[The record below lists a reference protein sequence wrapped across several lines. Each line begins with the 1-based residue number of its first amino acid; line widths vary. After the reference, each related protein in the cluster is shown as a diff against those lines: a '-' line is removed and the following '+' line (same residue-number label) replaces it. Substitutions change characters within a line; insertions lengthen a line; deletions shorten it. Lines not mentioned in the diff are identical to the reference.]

1 MSPTLQGTYPLRRL
15 AWDEAM
21 LKLCGA
27 PVPILHS
34 LDTLP
39 LPSPPLSSPPL
50 PSPNSHMQAMAK
62 EPAECPPEALDSEDM
77 LFLLY
82 TSGSTGK
89 PKGVVHT
96 QAGYLLYAS
105 LTHEVCVCA
114 SVHVSVCMSELC
126 GVCHP
131 CVLSWCLTVTRGTS
145 MRVWLTLAGS
155 PATHMWSTVP
165 SAMESP
171 LFCLRALH
179 SIQTQVRGVG
189 RELEEGGEGT
199 RGEREGGRGREE

>member
-34 LDTLP
+34 LNTLPTFPSPTLPFPALSPFPSPPLPP
-39 LPSPPLSSPPL
+39 LPSPPHP
-50 PSPNSHMQAMAK
+50 PSPNSRMQAMAK

-105 LTHEVCVCA
+105 LTHEVCVC
-114 SVHVSVCMSELC
+114 VC
-126 GVCHP
+126 VCVCP
-131 CVLSWCLTVTRGTS
+131 CVCV
-145 MRVWLTLAGS
+145 
-155 PATHMWSTVP
+155 H
-165 SAMESP
+165 E
-171 LFCLRALH
+171 
-179 SIQTQVRGVG
+179 
-189 RELEEGGEGT
+189 
-199 RGEREGGRGREE
+199 